1 MFQFKQFVIHQDR
14 CAMKVT
20 ETACIQG
27 AWASVSNHV
36 KRVLDIGSG
45 TGLLSLMLAQ
55 RYPAIEIH
63 AVELDEAGF
72 QQGQD
77 NIAASKFATRIHAW
91 HGDIR
96 EFQTETQFDFI
107 ISNPPFFEQQLKSPN
122 PNKNLA
128 WHSDQLNLSELLHA
142 ISELVA
148 PHGKACIL
156 YPWSRWDQFNHEC
169 TEQGLWVE
177 RVLVIQHSAQHP
189 KSHFIAMVGKDKT
202 SELFSETLIVKQ
214 DQQYTT
220 AMQQLMRDFYLKL

>member
-1 MFQFKQFVIHQDR
+1 MFQFKQFIIHQDR

-27 AWASVSNHV
+27 AWAPLSNQV

-55 RYPAIEIH
+55 RYPTIEIH

-72 QQGQD
+72 QQGQE
-77 NIAASKFATRIHAW
+77 NIAASAFASRIQAW

-96 EFQTETQFDFI
+96 EFETETLFDFI

-128 WHSDQLNLSELLHA
+128 WHSDQLNLTELLHA
-142 ISELVA
+142 VSRLVA

-156 YPWSRWDQFNHEC
+156 YPWNRWDHFNQAC
-169 TEQGLWVE
+169 IEQGLLVE
-177 RVLVIQHSAQHP
+177 RVLFIQHSAKHP
-189 KSHFIAMVGKDKT
+189 TTHFIAIIGKENA
-202 SELFSETLIVKQ
+202 SELFAETLIVKQ
-214 DQQYTT
+214 DQQYTA
-220 AMQQLMRDFYLKL
+220 AMQQWMRDFYLKL